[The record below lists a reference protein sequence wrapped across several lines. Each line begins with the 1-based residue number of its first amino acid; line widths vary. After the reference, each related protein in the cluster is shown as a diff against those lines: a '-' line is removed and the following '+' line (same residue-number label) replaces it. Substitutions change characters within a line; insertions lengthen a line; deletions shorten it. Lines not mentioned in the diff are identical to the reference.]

1 MKRFGRWSFSYYC
14 LVWLK
19 DAAAVCLLLIKFFFP
34 IAGEISV
41 TVQAPWGKSEGGG
54 FMKIVGMD
62 GLLKELPCGTALL
75 AARAHHRED
84 PFVPLAAPLRTAA
97 LREPLIDHRMTNR
110 LLRQIVRRRNI
121 PVE

>member
-1 MKRFGRWSFSYYC
+1 
-14 LVWLK
+14 
-19 DAAAVCLLLIKFFFP
+19 
-34 IAGEISV
+34 
-41 TVQAPWGKSEGGG
+41 
-54 FMKIVGMD
+54 MKIVGMD

-84 PFVPLAAPLRTAA
+84 PFVPLAASLRTAA

-121 PVE
+121 PIE